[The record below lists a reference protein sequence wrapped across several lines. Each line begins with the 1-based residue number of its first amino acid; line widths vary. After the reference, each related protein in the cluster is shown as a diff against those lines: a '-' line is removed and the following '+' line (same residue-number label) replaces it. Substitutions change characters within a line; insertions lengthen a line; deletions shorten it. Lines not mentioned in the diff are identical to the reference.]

1 MNNGRKIL
9 IIDDLEMNHAILQDL
24 LQDEYELLSAMDGK
38 EGIELLNR
46 YQKSISLV
54 LLDIVMPVMD
64 GYEVLRRMHLSDEL
78 SRIPVI
84 VMTSINETETELE
97 SLSLGAVDF
106 VTRPYV
112 PAIIKQRIHN
122 QIAT

>member
-1 MNNGRKIL
+1 MNNRRKIL
-9 IIDDLEMNHAILQDL
+9 VIDDLEMNHAILQDL

-84 VMTSINETETELE
+84 VMTSINETETELK
-97 SLSLGAVDF
+97 SLSLGGCGF
-106 VTRPYV
+106 CYQTLCSC
-112 PAIIKQRIHN
+112 HH
-122 QIAT
+122 

>member
-97 SLSLGAVDF
+97 SLSLGCGF
-106 VTRPYV
+106 CYQTLCSCY
-112 PAIIKQRIHN
+112 H
-122 QIAT
+122 